1 MQQTFRRRKNC
12 TCSWK
17 GARGQGGVLQN
28 IRSNNLQAAPPNVP
42 LRCHHPARHH
52 RKVLKIEQLFWQ
64 QHSNRYRYIDCHI
77 SEFPTFRGSL
87 SSENSSRPAT
97 SAQFSPTIH
106 CDINSESEDPN
117 ALHMA
122 PTSSPK
128 ITYSSRPSW
137 KGCPTCPFHKSK
149 VQRSAHHSRP
159 SLSNASSSNGG
170 PRYQNGSMEKHGPV
184 GQRMNHLVSGGIPC
198 CARNSQL
205 LPFNMLLPL
214 LAPWPPFFTPA
225 SLLNHRLYKN
235 LPNSSNQQITSNS
248 YGLQLHLVFSLNHHL
263 PKCFFLFLK
272 KSHLCQQSELR
283 VEALQ
288 VLRLEK
294 MAERRIQD
302 GQGPTPRRQPVRLWH
317 VEEIKIATFLE
328 KSGKVC
334 M

>member
-1 MQQTFRRRKNC
+1 MNSFSR
-12 TCSWK
+12 
-17 GARGQGGVLQN
+17 
-28 IRSNNLQAAPPNVP
+28 
-42 LRCHHPARHH
+42 
-52 RKVLKIEQLFWQ
+52 Q
-64 QHSNRYRYIDCHI
+64 QHSNRCRYIDCHI

-106 CDINSESEDPN
+106 CDINSESEEPD

-137 KGCPTCPFHKSK
+137 KGCPNCPFHKSK

-159 SLSNASSSNGG
+159 SLSNASSSNRG

-214 LAPWPPFFTPA
+214 LAPWPH
-225 SLLNHRLYKN
+225 SLLLHPFSIIDPTKIYPTHQTNK
-235 LPNSSNQQITSNS
+235 SSQIRMAFNFT
-248 YGLQLHLVFSLNHHL
+248 LVFSSTITS
-263 PKCFFLFLK
+263 PSVSFFFFNPTCASKVNSESRRCKFSGRK
-272 KSHLCQQSELR
+272 KWQQGESRTDKLQPRGGNRFVSGTLR
-283 VEALQ
+283 
-288 VLRLEK
+288 R
-294 MAERRIQD
+294 
-302 GQGPTPRRQPVRLWH
+302 
-317 VEEIKIATFLE
+317 
-328 KSGKVC
+328 
-334 M
+334 